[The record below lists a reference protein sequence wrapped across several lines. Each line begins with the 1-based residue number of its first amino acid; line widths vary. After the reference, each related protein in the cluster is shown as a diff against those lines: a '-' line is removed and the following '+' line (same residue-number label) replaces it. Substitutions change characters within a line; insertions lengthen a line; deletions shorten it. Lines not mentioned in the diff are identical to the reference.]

1 MVLDYCSVII
11 KQGFL
16 GYKLG
21 LRWPALCDD
30 SYTVK
35 SPYRCITFIWIH
47 CYCWRMLDSDV
58 PLAVVLTPSPTLVSS
73 VISLC
78 SAFHML
84 LCLSQSPYLSRNI
97 LTSSLVVVIKQLGL
111 SYART
116 NTRKTR
122 LLPTTC
128 KAFTCTIE
136 RGVGQHRST
145 TFQSY
150 LPFGPVTNK
159 WKKQELGCEA
169 KKCAFHIGINGI

>member
-1 MVLDYCSVII
+1 MYLFLYLCACSIMVLDYCSVILSKVFWVI
-11 KQGFL
+11 N
-16 GYKLG
+16 LG
-21 LRWPALCDD
+21 LRWPANTNTALLLHHFPLNPFLLLTNAWFWRSFSCGPHSFTYFSLFTDQL
-30 SYTVK
+30 VQ
-35 SPYRCITFIWIH
+35 CIS
-47 CYCWRMLDSDV
+47 RV
-58 PLAVVLTPSPTLVSS
+58 TLS
-73 VISLC
+73 
-78 SAFHML
+78 M
-84 LCLSQSPYLSRNI
+84 NI

>member
-1 MVLDYCSVII
+1 MEATSGTRVLAYFGDPI
-11 KQGFL
+11 KGPVVGNL
-16 GYKLG
+16 GGGGGGRGREFCGPHSFTYFSLFTDQ
-21 LRWPALCDD
+21 L
-30 SYTVK
+30 VQ
-35 SPYRCITFIWIH
+35 CIS
-47 CYCWRMLDSDV
+47 RV
-58 PLAVVLTPSPTLVSS
+58 TLS
-73 VISLC
+73 
-78 SAFHML
+78 M
-84 LCLSQSPYLSRNI
+84 NI

-159 WKKQELGCEA
+159 
-169 KKCAFHIGINGI
+169 